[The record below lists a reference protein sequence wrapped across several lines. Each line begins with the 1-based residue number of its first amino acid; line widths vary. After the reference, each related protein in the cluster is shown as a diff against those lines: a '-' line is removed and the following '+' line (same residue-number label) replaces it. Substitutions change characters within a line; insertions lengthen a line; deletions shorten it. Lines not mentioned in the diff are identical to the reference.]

1 MRLVGCRV
9 SRASALPRQRHCGT
23 DCRTPGDR
31 TGAAVFCSQTGW
43 PMRTR
48 CFRLA
53 MSPGASRAEALIP
66 RRGAG
71 GSVIVAIIAHGTS
84 PRPVRPGP
92 WAVAIAL
99 EWEYGIPLPGP

>member
-1 MRLVGCRV
+1 
-9 SRASALPRQRHCGT
+9 
-23 DCRTPGDR
+23 
-31 TGAAVFCSQTGW
+31 
-43 PMRTR
+43 MRTR

-99 EWEYGIPLPGP
+99 EWEYGIPGPKSTAGRSILSGRELFNPPPPF